1 MRKVLECLK
10 LYSIMYVIL
19 VYDIGVK
26 RVSRIQKICKNYL
39 FPVQKSVFEGNITE
53 AKLDSLKMELKQ
65 SMDTSM
71 DSIIIYHLDSVKYA
85 KKEQIGIIAD
95 DESIF

>member
-19 VYDIGVK
+19 IYDIGVK

-53 AKLDSLKMELKQ
+53 AK
-65 SMDTSM
+65 
-71 DSIIIYHLDSVKYA
+71 
-85 KKEQIGIIAD
+85 
-95 DESIF
+95 